1 MQYVLRP
8 KFFVVQF
15 FSQQILSQDFS
26 LPLYLLTHLLYIIP
40 LLHVKYRVCLYYS
53 TKYLICFFL
62 NSCDFFLLYFFIFFF
77 KFSLFFKTYYI
88 QKKHT
93 CPINNEVQ
101 ELLSG
106 KFFKLKFFFC
116 FVFLL
121 FIQLHIY
128 YYVLLRPADQKNK
141 YCDLLLLLSA
151 HSFCPRPI

>member
-40 LLHVKYRVCLYYS
+40 LLHVKCRVCLYYS

-62 NSCDFFLLYFFIFFF
+62 NSCDFFCCIFLSCFF
-77 KFSLFFKTYYI
+77 KFPLLNNLTLSTYKESI
-88 QKKHT
+88 LA
-93 CPINNEVQ
+93 PINNEVQ

-106 KFFKLKFFFC
+106 KFFKLKFFFLLC
-116 FVFLL
+116 FFVVHTTTYL
-121 FIQLHIY
+121 
-128 YYVLLRPADQKNK
+128 LLRTIAS
-141 YCDLLLLLSA
+141 C
-151 HSFCPRPI
+151 RPKK